1 MWKPVAL
8 LIRRKELSLFMEEFI
23 VRKDARFAGQTLKGC
38 NLRHE
43 ANVIV
48 VAIKKPG
55 QDIVFNPSP
64 DFAVEP
70 GDTLLVMGD
79 KEAITNFERNYL

>member
-1 MWKPVAL
+1 M
-8 LIRRKELSLFMEEFI
+8 FFI
-23 VRKDARFAGQTLKGC
+23 VCKIDFFSIIEGC
-38 NLRHE
+38 NLRHQ

-55 QDIVFNPSP
+55 QDIVFNPSS

-70 GDTLLVMGD
+70 GDTLPVMGD